1 MACHSAQ
8 SLEQSPLQ
16 FVPSGTANGPR
27 PHVVIVGAGFAGL
40 TVAKRLAKA
49 QVDIT
54 LIDRE
59 NHHLFQPL
67 LYQVATA
74 GLSPADIAWPIRS
87 LVRRQHN
94 TRVLLGAVTG
104 VDLECK
110 HVVMDGRNIAY
121 DILVLATGASHGYF
135 GRDSWAAH
143 APGLKT
149 VDDATEIRRRL
160 LLAFER
166 AEMESD
172 ARERERLL
180 TIVIVGGGPTGVE
193 MAGAVVELA
202 HTALADDFCA
212 IDPQQTRVLL
222 VEAGPRLLPNFPESL
237 SRHAE
242 QALRHLGVDVRLNQA
257 VTHCAAIGVTL
268 GDESVDAA
276 TVIWA
281 AGVTASPAAAWLA
294 VADDRSGRVLV
305 GPDLR
310 PPGMDDVFVIGDTAL
325 AHDVAGKPLPGIAP
339 VAKQQGAYVAAAI
352 QARPTAKGASP
363 PFRYRDRG
371 LLATVGRKTAVIA
384 FGRLRLKGWFAWWV
398 WGIAHIYFLVSLR
411 NRLIVMTQWLWS
423 YVSFERGARL
433 ITGLRT
439 TLDPDRLG
447 RLARPGAGSR
457 HQPLDA
463 DHTGAASTTKRD
475 AELLHTHA
483 VNDDRAARS

>member
-1 MACHSAQ
+1 MLDGGGDDVKGQ
-8 SLEQSPLQ
+8 R
-16 FVPSGTANGPR
+16 PR
-27 PHVVIVGAGFAGL
+27 VVIVGAGFAGL
-40 TVAKRLAKA
+40 TVAKRLAKSPA
-49 QVDIT
+49 DIT
-54 LIDRE
+54 LIDRQ

-87 LVRRQHN
+87 LVRRQRN

-104 VDLECK
+104 VDRERK
-110 HVVMDGRNIAY
+110 HVIIDGRIIAY
-121 DILVLATGASHGYF
+121 DILVLATGATHGYF
-135 GRDSWAAH
+135 GHDSWATH

-202 HTALADDFCA
+202 RKALAADFRT

-222 VEAGPRLLPNFPESL
+222 VEAGPRLLPSFPEPL

-242 QALRHLGVDVRLNQA
+242 QALRRLGVDVRLKQA
-257 VTHCAAIGVTL
+257 VTHCAVIGVTL

-294 VADDRSGRVLV
+294 VAGDRVGRVLV
-305 GPDLR
+305 GPDLQ
-310 PPGMDDVFVIGDTAL
+310 PPGTDDVFVIGDTAL
-325 AHDVAGKPLPGIAP
+325 AQDAAGASLPGIAP

-352 QARPTAKGASP
+352 KARLSGKGAPP
-363 PFRYRDRG
+363 PFHYRDQG

-384 FGRLRLKGWFAWWV
+384 FGRLRLKGWFAWWL
-398 WGIAHIYFLVSLR
+398 WGLAHIYFLVSLR

-423 YVSFERGARL
+423 YVSAERGARL
-433 ITGLRT
+433 ITGLHT
-439 TLDPDRLG
+439 ALEPDRLRSRDGDARLPDG
-447 RLARPGAGSR
+447 RKS
-457 HQPLDA
+457 D
-463 DHTGAASTTKRD
+463 
-475 AELLHTHA
+475 
-483 VNDDRAARS
+483 